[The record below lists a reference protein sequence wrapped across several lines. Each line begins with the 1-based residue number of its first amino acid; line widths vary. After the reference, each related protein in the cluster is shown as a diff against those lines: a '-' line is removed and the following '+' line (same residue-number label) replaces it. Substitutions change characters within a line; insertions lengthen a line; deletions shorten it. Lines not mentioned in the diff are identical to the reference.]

1 MQVIAMNS
9 KGGAPQQASALKK
22 IAESI
27 SVYLA
32 TEHDEHYELALVERA
47 VGEWFAC
54 EVEGLLSDG
63 VELLTAPHHGRAFR
77 FRQQLE
83 GMSKGKVLVPQ
94 NELLRHAA

>member
-9 KGGAPQQASALKK
+9 KDGDQQASALRK
-22 IAESI
+22 IAENV

-47 VGEWFAC
+47 INVWFAR
-54 EVEGLLSDG
+54 EVEDLLSDG

-77 FRQQLE
+77 FRQQLK
-83 GMSKGKVLVPQ
+83 GMSKRKVLVPQ